1 MIDLRSDTVTRPSRA
16 MLEAMMAAPVGDDVY
31 GDDPT
36 VNALQDYAAE
46 LSGKEAAIFL
56 PTGTQANLVALL
68 SHCERG
74 EEYIVG
80 QAAHNYL
87 FEAGGAAVLGSIQPQ
102 PIDAAADGT
111 LPLDKVAMK
120 IKPDDIHFARTKL
133 LSLENTH
140 NGKVLPR
147 EYLKEAWEF
156 TRERNLALHVDGARI
171 FNAVVAYGCE
181 LKEITQYCDS
191 FTICLSK
198 GLGTPV
204 GSLLVGNRDYIKRAI
219 RWRKMAGG
227 GMRQSGILAAAG
239 MYALKNNVA
248 RLQEDHDNAAW
259 MAEQLREAGA
269 DVMRQ
274 DTNMLFVR
282 VGEENA
288 AALGEYMK
296 ARNVLINAS
305 PIVRLVTH
313 LDVSREQ
320 LAEVAAHWRA
330 FWRVKERDVPQRI
343 LVLGASGYI
352 GQHLVRTLSQQG
364 HQILAAARHVDRLA
378 KLQLANVSCH
388 KVDLSWPDNL
398 PALLQD
404 IDTVYFLV
412 HSMGEG
418 GDFIAQERQVALNV
432 RDALREVPVK
442 QLIFLSSLQAPPHE
456 QSDHLRARQATA
468 DILREANVPVT
479 ELRAGII
486 VGAGSAAFEVM
497 RDMVYNLPVLTP
509 PRWVRSRT
517 TPIALENLL
526 HYLVALL
533 DHPASEHRI
542 FEAAGPEVLSYQQQ
556 FEHFMAV
563 SGKRRWLIPIPL
575 PTRWISVWFLNVI
588 TSVPP
593 TTARALIQGLKHDLL
608 ADDTALRAL
617 IPQRLIAF
625 DDAVRSTLKEEEKL
639 VNSSDWGYDAQAF
652 ARWRPEYGYFA
663 KQAGFTVK
671 TSASLAALW
680 QVVNQIGGKE
690 RYFFG
695 NILWQTRALMDR
707 AIGHKLAKGR
717 PEREYL
723 QTGDAVDS
731 WKVIV
736 VEPEKQLTLLFGMK
750 APGLGRLCF
759 SLEDKGDYRTID
771 VRAFWHPHGMPGLF
785 YWLLMIPA
793 HLFIFRGMA
802 KQIARL
808 AEQSTD

>member
-171 FNAVVAYGCE
+171 FNAIVAYGCE

-219 RWRKMAGG
+219 RWRKMTGG

-320 LAEVAAHWRA
+320 LAEVAAHWR
-330 FWRVKERDVPQRI
+330 VKEGDVPQRI

-468 DILREANVPVT
+468 DILREAGVPVT

-563 SGKRRWLIPIPL
+563 SGKRRWLIPIPF

-593 TTARALIQGLKHDLL
+593 TTAKALIQGLKHDLL

-625 DDAVRSTLKEEEKL
+625 DDAVRRTLKEEEKL

-759 SLEDKGDYRTID
+759 TLEDKGDYRTID

-802 KQIARL
+802 KRIARL

>member
-320 LAEVAAHWRA
+320 LAEVAAH
-330 FWRVKERDVPQRI
+330 WRVKERDVPQRI